1 MVNEKSEWLM
11 IYVPTIH
18 QSTVPEKS
26 PRDLKMILTD
36 TQYPQGYPNWP
47 KPIFSRKRPI
57 SKFSTEWPI
66 SSFSKMT
73 IFVPQLMSFFQQ
85 MINFEGFYSKNE
97 QFRFSLKMTQFL
109 VFHQRA
115 WSGLFY
121 PGSKDRVEKFGLIIC
136 VFQSVRVKISQ
147 NLCFGFSYFE
157 NLSQVNM
164 TFENVF
170 SFVFWIFC

>member
-18 QSTVPEKS
+18 QSTPDCS
-26 PRDLKMILTD
+26 LKMTTWLSPT
-36 TQYPQGYPNWP
+36 YFVF
-47 KPIFSRKRPI
+47 FS
-57 SKFSTEWPI
+57 
-66 SSFSKMT
+66 
-73 IFVPQLMSFFQQ
+73 
-85 MINFEGFYSKNE
+85 INFEGFYSKNE

-109 VFHQRA
+109 VFHQRTRC
-115 WSGLFY
+115 GLLY
-121 PGSKDRVEKFGLIIC
+121 PVSKDRVDKFGLQIC